1 MTISIWRY
9 SHLSLALVSGLFLV
23 LASITGII
31 LALEPIQN
39 AVQPYDSEE
48 LSEITISQTL
58 DALQDEYDEVL
69 SIEVD
74 ANQFMLAQVVTK
86 EGDNTTVFIHPKTG
100 ELLGEPQPQ
109 HPIFQFTTNLHRS
122 LFLKGVGRFFVGLVS
137 FLLCLLAITG
147 LLLLIKRQ
155 GGLLKLFSKFK
166 KEYFELRY
174 HVVLGRWFLI
184 PIIIVAATGVYLSL
198 EKFSLLPTTQVVH
211 ELPEPETEVDL
222 SVSASSLPIFQE
234 IHWDEVRELTFPFSE
249 FPEDYFELALKDKE
263 VYIHQYTGEILSEQ
277 TYPFTF
283 LASQWSFKLH
293 TGQGSIVWSLILLFA
308 SGSLLFFIYSGVVM
322 WQRRLKNSKR
332 SLIAFD
338 KDECSH
344 IILVGSETGTT
355 YAFAEAL
362 QKGLIQAGKK
372 AFVGEINT
380 YTTYDKAEQFLFL
393 TATYG
398 EGEAPT
404 NARNIEKYLAE
415 VQQPQPV
422 QYAVVGFGSL
432 AYPGYCQ
439 FAVDLDQHLQSTPGF
454 SSVLPLHKINNQS
467 FEAFTDWAQKWGTA
481 TGVTLRVKAPEQ
493 EYATVQ
499 QHPFT
504 VAHRTEINEDDT
516 YVLQLLPPK
525 KVQFQSGDLWKFT
538 PEEDRIPRSYSIA
551 KYKDQLL
558 LSIKKHEFGLCSSL
572 LSTLAQEATVEGA
585 LHQNSHFHFPKNA
598 HEVICIANGT
608 GIAPFLGMIHE
619 NEKKVPLQLYWGG
632 RTKASMNVYAD
643 YISEGLEQKRLHHFH
658 LALSREGDTRQYVQD
673 LLERDS
679 ETLARQLKEGAVLMI
694 CGSVAM
700 QRAVLEVLE
709 GITQNYLRHPLSVFE
724 QQKQLKMDCY

>member
-31 LALEPIQN
+31 LALEPIQQ
-39 AVQPYDSEE
+39 AVLPYDSEE
-48 LSEITISQTL
+48 LSEISISQTL

-86 EGDNTTVFIHPKTG
+86 EGTNTTVFIHPKTG

-155 GGLLKLFSKFK
+155 GGFLKLFSKVQ

-283 LASQWSFKLH
+283 LASQWSLKLH
-293 TGQGSIVWSLILLFA
+293 TGRGSIVWSLILLFA
-308 SGSLLFFIYSGVVM
+308 SGSILFFIYSGVVM

-380 YTTYDKAEQFLFL
+380 YTTYDKAEQLLFL

-404 NARNIEKYLAE
+404 NARNIEKYLGE
-415 VQQPQPV
+415 VQQRKPV

-454 SSVLPLHKINNQS
+454 SPVLPLYKINNQS
-467 FEAFTDWAQKWGTA
+467 FEAFKDWAQKWGTA

-493 EYATVQ
+493 EYSTAQ

-538 PEEDRIPRSYSIA
+538 PEEDGIPRSYSIA

-572 LSTLAQEATVEGA
+572 LSTLAQGATVEGA

-598 HEVICIANGT
+598 PEVICIANGT

-619 NEKKVPLQLYWGG
+619 NEKKIPLQLYWGG
-632 RTKASMNVYAD
+632 RTKASMNVYTA

-700 QRAVLEVLE
+700 QRAVLEMLE
-709 GITQNYLRHPLSVFE
+709 GITQNYLRQPLSVFE
-724 QQKQLKMDCY
+724 QRQQLKMDCY